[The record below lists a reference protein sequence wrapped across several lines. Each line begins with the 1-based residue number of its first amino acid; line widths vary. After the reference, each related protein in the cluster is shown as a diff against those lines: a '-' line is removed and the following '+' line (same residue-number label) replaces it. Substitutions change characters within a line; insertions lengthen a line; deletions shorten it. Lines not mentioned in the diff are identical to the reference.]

1 MFQTCR
7 ISWQDVTRSDKY
19 SLLSYVVFSCSSTLI
34 ARNLRAQHHISGKT
48 TFCTLCAP
56 THKVQESCL
65 PGSEGGAKLPSSL
78 PLSNPSPSADCE
90 DCARFNCALLA
101 AEGKAA
107 PVFIRPPLRSQ
118 RLHLRKSWRL
128 ATGRRCAR
136 AVAQNPR

>member
-56 THKVQESCL
+56 THKVQEICL
-65 PGSEGGAKLPSSL
+65 SGSEGGAKLSFVPTPIQPMTKDGCLQS
-78 PLSNPSPSADCE
+78 
-90 DCARFNCALLA
+90 
-101 AEGKAA
+101 
-107 PVFIRPPLRSQ
+107 RPAT
-118 RLHLRKSWRL
+118 LRKP
-128 ATGRRCAR
+128 RRNEGLRIPC
-136 AVAQNPR
+136 PRPERIW